1 MNKFKWRSFLSF
13 FLTERNIRLVRL
25 MSFILF
31 LFVFQGVYAQQ
42 TRINLHVKQVPLKQV
57 LKSIESKSEY
67 TFFYNDA
74 EIDMN
79 RKVTVQA
86 NNERIDVI
94 LSKILPDC
102 KCVVENRKI
111 ILVPGAEKQ
120 NTPNDNTAKTKEI
133 TGTVTDTRGET
144 LIGVNVT
151 VLGTTTGVIT
161 NIDGK
166 YSLKVPAGKSL
177 KFSYV
182 GYIAQTVKVGDK
194 SVIDIVLEE
203 NSKALDEV
211 VVVGYAVQKKVNL
224 SGSVATV
231 STKAIEDRPVLN
243 MGQALQG
250 AVANL
255 NVSVGDGEAD
265 DSPSYNIRGTTSL
278 NGGSPLVVIDGVV
291 STSDQLNRMN
301 PVDIANISVLKDAA
315 SSAIYG
321 SRAAFGVILVT
332 TKDGSNE
339 KLTVNYNN
347 NFVLRT
353 NTRMPE
359 IITDPYL
366 VATTR
371 NTMAYPWYNLYNE
384 EQLAYAKKCSED
396 PSTSPYFLNPD
407 GSYTY
412 FGRTNWV
419 DEAYN
424 DVGFSTIHNID
435 ISGKTD
441 RISYYFSGGY
451 NRQNGM
457 FKYGNDIYNRY
468 NLRTKLQFKLTDWW
482 SLNSNVSL
490 TTSDYDYANAMT
502 NTYKQMYRK
511 NPMDM
516 VKNPDGTWT
525 DASVGTLGALAE
537 GGRATDWKTNTNINL
552 STKIDVI
559 KDVFFVQGTFAFSNT
574 KTRSNWYNLPVTYR
588 NGPELP
594 VLTFN
599 PISTVSDASSSNSD
613 TKHILFD
620 VYKKKKK
627 TFAKKHAVTAVV
639 GFNQEEYKYDYVKA
653 NRKELISSSLPTI
666 NLATGDMNM
675 SQSITT
681 WALRGAFARLGYI
694 YNDKYIFEFNGRY
707 DGTSRFPKNDRFV
720 FNPSVSLGWV
730 ISREKFF
737 EPLTGVVSFLKL
749 RGSYGSLGNQ
759 DVDAYAYLAT
769 MGSGKISQ
777 ILDKQQP
784 VYVGAPGLV
793 AGNLTW
799 EKVTTTNLALD
810 ANFFDNRL
818 SITGEV
824 YVRRTK
830 DMLTPGVTLPSVLGT
845 DVPKQNA
852 ADLKTEGWELTV
864 GWKDQFK
871 LAGKPFYYDVNFNLA
886 DSRAYITKY
895 ENPKGLLGDY
905 YVGKEIGEIWGVETL
920 GFFTSEEDI
929 KNHADQSWCTS
940 YPGTRPLAPGDLK
953 FKDENKD
960 GKITDGAWTLED
972 HGDYKIIGNSR
983 ARYTFGLSANA
994 QWNGFDLSLFAQG
1007 VGKKDYY
1014 PGTGDL
1020 YFWGIYAQP
1029 WTNITKGNM
1038 YDHWTEENPD
1048 AYFPR
1053 MKAYVAENTDRECG
1067 VVQTRY
1073 LQNAAYMRLKN
1084 LTVGYTLPKVLLNKI
1099 GIERLRI
1106 FFSGDNLCEFSG
1118 LYKHYKVDPESLGNI
1133 VYPLQRSYSFGL
1145 NVTF

>member
-1 MNKFKWRSFLSF
+1 MVL
-13 FLTERNIRLVRL
+13 
-25 MSFILF
+25 ILI
-31 LFVFQGVYAQQ
+31 L
-42 TRINLHVKQVPLKQV
+42 
-57 LKSIESKSEY
+57 
-67 TFFYNDA
+67 
-74 EIDMN
+74 
-79 RKVTVQA
+79 
-86 NNERIDVI
+86 DVH
-94 LSKILPDC
+94 
-102 KCVVENRKI
+102 
-111 ILVPGAEKQ
+111 
-120 NTPNDNTAKTKEI
+120 
-133 TGTVTDTRGET
+133 
-144 LIGVNVT
+144 
-151 VLGTTTGVIT
+151 
-161 NIDGK
+161 
-166 YSLKVPAGKSL
+166 
-177 KFSYV
+177 
-182 GYIAQTVKVGDK
+182 
-194 SVIDIVLEE
+194 
-203 NSKALDEV
+203 
-211 VVVGYAVQKKVNL
+211 
-224 SGSVATV
+224 
-231 STKAIEDRPVLN
+231 
-243 MGQALQG
+243 
-250 AVANL
+250 
-255 NVSVGDGEAD
+255 
-265 DSPSYNIRGTTSL
+265 
-278 NGGSPLVVIDGVV
+278 
-291 STSDQLNRMN
+291 
-301 PVDIANISVLKDAA
+301 
-315 SSAIYG
+315 
-321 SRAAFGVILVT
+321 
-332 TKDGSNE
+332 
-339 KLTVNYNN
+339 
-347 NFVLRT
+347 
-353 NTRMPE
+353 
-359 IITDPYL
+359 
-366 VATTR
+366 
-371 NTMAYPWYNLYNE
+371 
-384 EQLAYAKKCSED
+384 
-396 PSTSPYFLNPD
+396 
-407 GSYTY
+407 
-412 FGRTNWV
+412 WV

-457 FKYGNDIYNRY
+457 LKYGNDIYNRY

-482 SLNSNVSL
+482 SLSSNVSL

-559 KDVFFVQGTFAFSNT
+559 KDVFFVQGTFAFANT

-620 VYKKKKK
+620 VYGTFQK
-627 TFAKKHAVTAVV
+627 TFAKKHAITAVA

-694 YNDKYIFEFNGRY
+694 YDDKYIFEFNGRY

-737 EPLTGVVSFLKL
+737 EPLSDVVSFLKL

-777 ILDKQQP
+777 ILEKQQP

-799 EKVTTTNLALD
+799 EKVTTTNIALD
-810 ANFFDNRL
+810 ANFFNNRL

-830 DMLTPGVTLPSVLGT
+830 DMLTAGVTLPSVLGT

-940 YPGTRPLAPGDLK
+940 YPGTVR
-953 FKDENKD
+953 
-960 GKITDGAWTLED
+960 W
-972 HGDYKIIGNSR
+972 
-983 ARYTFGLSANA
+983 
-994 QWNGFDLSLFAQG
+994 
-1007 VGKKDYY
+1007 
-1014 PGTGDL
+1014 
-1020 YFWGIYAQP
+1020 
-1029 WTNITKGNM
+1029 
-1038 YDHWTEENPD
+1038 
-1048 AYFPR
+1048 
-1053 MKAYVAENTDRECG
+1053 
-1067 VVQTRY
+1067 
-1073 LQNAAYMRLKN
+1073 
-1084 LTVGYTLPKVLLNKI
+1084 LPVI
-1099 GIERLRI
+1099 
-1106 FFSGDNLCEFSG
+1106 
-1118 LYKHYKVDPESLGNI
+1118 
-1133 VYPLQRSYSFGL
+1133 
-1145 NVTF
+1145 